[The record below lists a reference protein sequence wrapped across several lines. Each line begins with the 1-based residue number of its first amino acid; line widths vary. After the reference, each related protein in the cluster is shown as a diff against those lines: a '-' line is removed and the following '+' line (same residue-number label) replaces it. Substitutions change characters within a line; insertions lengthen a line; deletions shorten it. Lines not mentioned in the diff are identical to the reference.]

1 MLCCLLSGPG
11 RLDTS
16 EKGWWQQRSVS
27 SGLQVTESILG
38 IRGGGNASNAWLFLK
53 GLAKFTA
60 SNAICHWAGVKGCEA
75 DWLVPASCLRALP
88 FPLFLQPWWQQ
99 AQRQAGWEARGA
111 AGRGGTP
118 CCQQKHLC
126 RTADSQKKPHCSE
139 PKAAR
144 GGFTWVWVGGTWMWA
159 KVPFHQRTWV
169 FCFWP

>member
-1 MLCCLLSGPG
+1 MCCLLSGPG

-111 AGRGGTP
+111 AGSGGGPHAVSRSTFAGLLIP
-118 CCQQKHLC
+118 KKSHIALSQRQQGEGSLG
-126 RTADSQKKPHCSE
+126 S
-139 PKAAR
+139 
-144 GGFTWVWVGGTWMWA
+144 G
-159 KVPFHQRTWV
+159 
-169 FCFWP
+169 